1 MLCVESFEESDRA
14 REQESSNFTDEECVN
29 ALLSGFDEDIKDEV
43 QGESCSS
50 SFSAS
55 FYESSVLMITNHA
68 HNKTVRPSPRRFYP
82 FRGISTQTSR
92 QVEISFSF
100 VSEVNVDRGPILEE
114 PSLCTEVSFGRTR
127 SISAGVCLGTLTL
140 YIDYCVNFRRFK
152 IFRCLSV
159 VIVKNNELRMKP

>member
-100 VSEVNVDRGPILEE
+100 VSEVKVDPALSSKSLVFALKSRLDGPD
-114 PSLCTEVSFGRTR
+114 PFRQ
-127 SISAGVCLGTLTL
+127 A
-140 YIDYCVNFRRFK
+140 CVW
-152 IFRCLSV
+152 
-159 VIVKNNELRMKP
+159 EL